1 MRFYDYLDK
10 SRCGRLTK
18 EDAMVLARWDLE
30 ELCHG
35 ADVLRQEFFG
45 NAFDLC
51 AIING
56 KSGRCPENCRYCAQS
71 AYYPTEVETYP
82 LLETDA
88 IVDDA
93 LDCHRRGIGRY
104 SVVTSGRSLT
114 AEETKDLCQSYR
126 IVKCQCGISLCASH
140 GLLTKEQFQQ
150 LKSAGVAR
158 YHCNLETSRRFF
170 SQICT
175 THTYDDKIAVLRA
188 AASAGL
194 ELCSG
199 GIFGMGETMEDRID
213 MAFDLRAMGIASVPM
228 NLLNPIGGTP
238 MEDRPVLT
246 NKEFCR
252 TVALYRMILPRA
264 VLRTAG
270 GRGLL
275 PDKGRKAFLS
285 GANGAITGD
294 MLTTAGITV
303 EGDQLLL
310 KELGFEVKQI

>member
-1 MRFYDYLDK
+1 MPR
-10 SRCGRLTK
+10 
-18 EDAMVLARWDLE
+18 
-30 ELCHG
+30 ELSL
-35 ADVLRQEFFG
+35 LRPVGLLSHRGG
-45 NAFDLC
+45 NV
-51 AIING
+51 
-56 KSGRCPENCRYCAQS
+56 SPS
-71 AYYPTEVETYP
+71 
-82 LLETDA
+82 LETDA

-150 LKSAGVAR
+150 LKAAGVAR

-175 THTYDDKIAVLRA
+175 THTYDDKIAALRA

-213 MAFDLRAMGIASVPM
+213 MAFDLRAMGIGVGTDESFEPHWGNAY
-228 NLLNPIGGTP
+228 GGP
-238 MEDRPVLT
+238 SRP
-246 NKEFCR
+246 
-252 TVALYRMILPRA
+252 
-264 VLRTAG
+264 
-270 GRGLL
+270 
-275 PDKGRKAFLS
+275 
-285 GANGAITGD
+285 
-294 MLTTAGITV
+294 
-303 EGDQLLL
+303 DQ
-310 KELGFEVKQI
+310 

>member
-126 IVKCQCGISLCASH
+126 TVKCQCGISLCASH
-140 GLLTKEQFQQ
+140 GLLTKKQFQQ
-150 LKSAGVAR
+150 LKAAGVAR

-170 SQICT
+170 
-175 THTYDDKIAVLRA
+175 
-188 AASAGL
+188 
-194 ELCSG
+194 
-199 GIFGMGETMEDRID
+199 
-213 MAFDLRAMGIASVPM
+213 
-228 NLLNPIGGTP
+228 
-238 MEDRPVLT
+238 
-246 NKEFCR
+246 
-252 TVALYRMILPRA
+252 
-264 VLRTAG
+264 
-270 GRGLL
+270 
-275 PDKGRKAFLS
+275 
-285 GANGAITGD
+285 
-294 MLTTAGITV
+294 
-303 EGDQLLL
+303 
-310 KELGFEVKQI
+310 